1 MPDSREGRGASR
13 PWRRRLLA
21 LALAAAA
28 IGLLSAATS
37 PSPAISPTPAD
48 TPTPTPTPTPQDG
61 RLQVVK
67 TDPSGSPVT
76 VAGAKFNVH
85 RDTPDGELV
94 PPVLTTDA
102 TGAASERLAQGT
114 YCLEEIAA
122 PAGYQVAPTYVP
134 AQCQP
139 VVAGA
144 PAATMFRV
152 ADPPAS
158 TPTPTPSPTPSPTQA
173 PTGELQITKTDT
185 SNQTMTTPGFTF
197 NVHVGSAG
205 GQVIATIAT
214 DSSGKAVAGA
224 LNPATYC
231 VEETSA
237 PDGYQVAPTY
247 SPSACVAVASDPTQ
261 GRAPTLVTVIDPS
274 ASTPTPT
281 DAGAAVPPSPSPKPS
296 AAGQVAPP
304 QPPSSPAAALARGL
318 VGLGALLL
326 LAGAVMIVVAIR
338 RRRQPPPAGR
348 PPTDYW
354 YDSTIT

>member
-1 MPDSREGRGASR
+1 
-13 PWRRRLLA
+13 
-21 LALAAAA
+21 
-28 IGLLSAATS
+28 
-37 PSPAISPTPAD
+37 
-48 TPTPTPTPTPQDG
+48 
-61 RLQVVK
+61 VK
-67 TDPSGSPVT
+67 TDLAGNPVT

-85 RDTPDGELV
+85 RDTPDGALV

-102 TGAASERLAQGT
+102 TGAAEERLPPGT

-134 AQCQP
+134 GQCQP
-139 VVAGA
+139 VVVGSL
-144 PAATMFRV
+144 TMFRA
-152 ADPPAS
+152 ADPTTPS
-158 TPTPTPSPTPSPTQA
+158 PTPTATPTPTPSPTQA

-185 SNQTMTTPGFTF
+185 NNKTLTTPGFTF
-197 NVHVGSAG
+197 NIHVGSAS

-214 DSSGKAVAGA
+214 DGTGTAIAGA
-224 LNPATYC
+224 LNPAMYC

-247 SPSACVAVASDPTQ
+247 SPSACVMVASDSTQ
-261 GRAPTLVTVIDPS
+261 GRAPTLVTVIDPP

-281 DAGAAVPPSPSPKPS
+281 AAAALPSSASPTPSS
-296 AAGQVAPP
+296 AAATATA
-304 QPPSSPAAALARGL
+304 QPPSSPSAAVARGL

-326 LAGAVMIVVAIR
+326 LAGVVMIVVAIR
-338 RRRQPPPAGR
+338 RRRQPPPTGP

>member
-1 MPDSREGRGASR
+1 MPDSREGRGASG

-21 LALAAAA
+21 LALGPTA
-28 IGLLSAATS
+28 IALLSAAV
-37 PSPAISPTPAD
+37 PSPAAS
-48 TPTPTPTPTPQDG
+48 PTPTPTPTPQEG

-67 TDPSGSPVT
+67 TDPSGKPVT
-76 VAGAKFNVH
+76 VPGAKFNVH
-85 RDTPDGELV
+85 LDTPDGPLV

-102 TGAASERLAQGT
+102 AGTASERLPQGT

-144 PAATMFRV
+144 PVATTFRV
-152 ADPPAS
+152 ADPPATTPS
-158 TPTPTPSPTPSPTQA
+158 PTPTATPSPTPSPTQA
-173 PTGELQITKTDT
+173 PTGELQITKMDT
-185 SNQTMTTPGFTF
+185 SNHTVTAPGFTF
-197 NVHVGSAG
+197 NIHVGSAG

-214 DSSGKAVAGA
+214 DGSGTAIAGA

-247 SPSACVAVASDPTQ
+247 SPSACVMVASDPTQ
-261 GRAPTLVTVIDPS
+261 GRAPTLVAVIDPP

-281 DAGAAVPPSPSPKPS
+281 DAGAAAPPSASATPS
-296 AAGQVAPP
+296 AAARAAGS
-304 QPPSSPAAALARGL
+304 QPPSSPAAAVARGL

-326 LAGAVMIVVAIR
+326 VSGAVMIVVAIR
-338 RRRQPPPAGR
+338 RRREAPRSGP

-354 YDSTIT
+354 YDSTIS